1 MSRVGTA
8 QVALMARAFNIPV
21 LVACETHKSCERV
34 QTDSIVYNEL
44 GKRYLF
50 SMHIELHVYRSFIY
64 SVLCMANF
72 CIGNADDLAQDYG
85 TDGNKSLLVNWKT
98 RKSLN
103 LLNITYD
110 VTPADLVTAVVTELA
125 ILPCTSVPVILRIKP
140 SEI

>member
-1 MSRVGTA
+1 M
-8 QVALMARAFNIPV
+8 

-44 GKRYLF
+44 G
-50 SMHIELHVYRSFIY
+50 
-64 SVLCMANF
+64 
-72 CIGNADDLAQDYG
+72 NADELVQDYG
-85 TDGNKSLLVNWKT
+85 NGAQKSLLTNWRT

-103 LLNITYD
+103 LLNIMYD
-110 VTPADLVTAVVTELA
+110 VTPANLVTAVVTELA